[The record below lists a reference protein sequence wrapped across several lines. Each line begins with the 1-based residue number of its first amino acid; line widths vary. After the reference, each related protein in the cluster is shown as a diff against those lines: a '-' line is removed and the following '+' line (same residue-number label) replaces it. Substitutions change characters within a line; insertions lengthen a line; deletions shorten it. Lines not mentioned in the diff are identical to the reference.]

1 MELIDLGSEV
11 EYIDIDTEKV
21 PYDFSVKLGD
31 KTYTFSIR
39 YNEVGGFFTADL
51 SIAATGER
59 LAYGDPIRYGR
70 PLFGTVEDERFP
82 LPVIIPL
89 CLTGDQ
95 VDTVTWENFGKT
107 VKLYLYERRAG
118 V

>member
-1 MELIDLGSEV
+1 MQLIDLGAEV
-11 EYIDIDTEKV
+11 EYIDIDTGKI

-31 KTYTFSIR
+31 KTFSFTIR

-51 SIAATGER
+51 AVAATGEV

-70 PLFGTVEDERFP
+70 PMFGTIEDERFP

-89 CLTGDQ
+89 CLTGDN
-95 VDTVTWENFGKT
+95 VDTITWENMGKT
-107 VKLYLYERRAG
+107 VKLYLYVRRAAG
-118 V
+118 